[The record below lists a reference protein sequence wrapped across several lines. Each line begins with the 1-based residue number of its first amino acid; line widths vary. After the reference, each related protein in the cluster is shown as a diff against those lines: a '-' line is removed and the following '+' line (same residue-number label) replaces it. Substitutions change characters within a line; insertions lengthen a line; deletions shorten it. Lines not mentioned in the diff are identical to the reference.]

1 MKKVFQLL
9 LAVLI
14 FGFAALYI
22 SPYSYFLPGLAKI
35 YGTGHTTAFLEDYT
49 VFDNLT
55 VKAAEHPDVWPK
67 HRMYNQL
74 STSETLNQLHEKYK
88 SVAFVVIK
96 NDSLLHEE
104 YFSGYGPDSKSNSFS
119 MSKSM
124 VTSMLG
130 KAIQEGY
137 VRNLD
142 QKVSDFLPQ
151 YNQGHAAKL
160 TVGDLASMSSGLD
173 WKEEYYTPFNI
184 TTESYFTDDL
194 EGLIQTRE
202 IISPPGKEFIY
213 LSGNTQLLGVVLK
226 KAIGMP
232 ISQYFSERFWQPM
245 GAVEDAFWQ
254 IDSEKN
260 KMEKAYCCFGS
271 NAKDFARLGKL
282 YKDNGQWNGIQIL
295 DSAYVA
301 LSTRPRFK
309 ESPEYGYGWW
319 LTSYEGMKGFAMRGH
334 LGQYVIV
341 FPEADLIVVRLGHLP
356 GPKLEDYPSETFYAV
371 IKEAFELAQN
381 AEKS

>member
-1 MKKVFQLL
+1 MKKVLQLL
-9 LAVLI
+9 LALLI

-35 YGTGHTTAFLEDYT
+35 YGTGHSTAFLEDYT

-55 VKAAEHPDVWPK
+55 VQAAENPEVWPK
-67 HRMYNQL
+67 HSMYNQL
-74 STSETLNQLHEKYK
+74 STSKALNEVHKKYK

-96 NDSLLHEE
+96 NDSVLHEE
-104 YFSGYGPDSKSNSFS
+104 YFSDYGPDSKSNSFS

-124 VTSMLG
+124 VTAMLG

-137 VRNLD
+137 IKNLD

-151 YNQGHAAKL
+151 YNKGHAAKL

-194 EGLIQTRE
+194 EQLIQTRA
-202 IISPPGKEFIY
+202 IISAPGKEFIY
-213 LSGNTQLLGVVLK
+213 LSGNTQLLAVVLK

-232 ISQYFSERFWQPM
+232 ISQYFAKRFWQPM
-245 GAVEDAFWQ
+245 GAKEDALWQ
-254 IDSEKN
+254 IDSEEN
-260 KMEKAYCCFGS
+260 KMEKAYCCFAT

-282 YKDNGQWNGIQIL
+282 YKDYGQWNGEKIL

-301 LSTRPRFK
+301 LSTKPRFE

-319 LTSYEGMKGFAMRGH
+319 LTSYQGMKGFAMRGH

-341 FPEADLIVVRLGHLP
+341 FPEADLIVVRLGHLK
-356 GPKLEDYPSETFYAV
+356 GPKINDYPSETFYEV
-371 IKEAFELAQN
+371 IREAFELSQN

>member
-1 MKKVFQLL
+1 MKKVLQLILGL
-9 LAVLI
+9 LV

-22 SPYSYFLPGLAKI
+22 SPYSYFIPGLAKI
-35 YGTGHTTAFLEDYT
+35 YGTGHSTAFLEDYT

-55 VKAAEHPDVWPK
+55 VKAAEKPDPWPK
-67 HRMYNQL
+67 HVLYNSL
-74 STSETLNQLHEKYK
+74 STSEEIKAVHEKYK

-137 VRNLD
+137 IRNLD

-151 YNQGHAAKL
+151 YNQGEAAKL

-194 EGLIQTRE
+194 EGLIQTRD

-232 ISQYFSERFWQPM
+232 ISQYFAERFWQPM
-245 GAVEDAFWQ
+245 GAVEDALWQ
-254 IDSEKN
+254 VDSAEN
-260 KMEKAYCCFGS
+260 KMEKAYCCFAS

-282 YKDNGQWNGIQIL
+282 YKDHGQWNGEHIL
-295 DSAYVA
+295 DSTFVA
-301 LSTRPRFK
+301 LSTTPRF
-309 ESPEYGYGWW
+309 EASPEYGYGWW
-319 LTSYEGMKGFAMRGH
+319 LTSYQGIKGFAMRGH

-341 FPEADLIVVRLGHLP
+341 FPEANLIAVRLGHLK
-356 GPKLEDYPSETFYAV
+356 GPKVNDYPSETFYTV

>member
-356 GPKLEDYPSETFYAV
+356 GPKLGDYPSETFYAV